1 MFVFDLTKEKS
12 FLNLAKWMG
21 QMEQNKTCPFV
32 MVGNKSDLLDER
44 MISDEEI
51 DKLNQKCGTQC
62 FLTSALTGEGVE
74 ETFFQLINA
83 IAPSKIAE
91 IKEPQMTTKSSL

>member
-44 MISDEEI
+44 IISDEEI
-51 DKLNQKCGTQC
+51 D
-62 FLTSALTGEGVE
+62 
-74 ETFFQLINA
+74 
-83 IAPSKIAE
+83 
-91 IKEPQMTTKSSL
+91 